1 MSMRRE
7 SRCSVALVFLSVIV
21 QHSSVLGFTPTSSR
35 ATIIRPPLHLVKR
48 SGSDVIGNRRSSFQ
62 GKASDKLRLRAA
74 DEAAAGDLSN
84 NEEDASTN
92 KNEEETPPPTPGI
105 WPCFDELDSKL
116 IRIALPVIANFAIN
130 PLIGR
135 YRTVQCLSGV
145 HLHKKCAHVLHFSLR
160 HSSVL

>member
-1 MSMRRE
+1 MKRE
-7 SRCSVALVFLSVIV
+7 SRCSVALVVLSVIA
-21 QHSSVLGFTPTSSR
+21 HHSSSVLGFTPTSSR
-35 ATIIRPPLHLVKR
+35 ATIIRPPLHVVKR
-48 SGSDVIGNRRSSFQ
+48 FGSEVIGNHRSSVQ

-92 KNEEETPPPTPGI
+92 KNEEETPPTPGI

-145 HLHKKCAHVLHFSLR
+145 HLHKKCAHVLHFSSR